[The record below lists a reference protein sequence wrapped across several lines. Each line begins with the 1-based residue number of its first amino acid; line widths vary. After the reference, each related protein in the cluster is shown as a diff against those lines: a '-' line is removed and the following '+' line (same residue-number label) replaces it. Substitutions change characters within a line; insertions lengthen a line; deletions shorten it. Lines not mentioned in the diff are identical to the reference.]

1 MRIYVDEDRRELQ
14 QVRCNQCGKIL
25 KIRNGMIMEGIYEGD
40 QKFGYFSNK
49 DGIRYSFDL
58 CEECFDRWISGFAL
72 EADREELNELL

>member
-1 MRIYVDEDRRELQ
+1 MRIYVDEDRKDLQ
-14 QVRCNQCGKIL
+14 QVRCNQCGRLL
-25 KIRNGMIMEGIYEGD
+25 KIKNGMLLEGVYEGN

-72 EADREELNELL
+72 EADKEELNELL

>member
-1 MRIYVDEDRRELQ
+1 MRIYADGDRKELQ
-14 QVRCNQCGKIL
+14 QVRCNQCGRLL
-25 KIRNGMIMEGIYEGD
+25 KIKNGMLLEGVYEGN

-72 EADREELNELL
+72 EADKEELNELL